1 MKCKQCG
8 YDRKKSD
15 DGYPPSE
22 CPICGLR
29 YDNDTEE
36 KISQPKRKK
45 EITLS
50 SILAWG
56 FGLLF
61 LFVGI
66 GSLFVKPI
74 SGILFLIMAIPI
86 FPPITNLLENRFN
99 ISFSKNAKFAIFFV
113 SFLIFS
119 GLELNK
125 EKQKQLKKEQKQ
137 QEIELQQKKIK
148 QKQLAKIQKEKI
160 ERQRIKRIEYKRNR
174 AKRDRKRAEELKKAH
189 IDASKF
195 KTTLFDMLSKKNINI
210 VQNVHLNKDRPHEII
225 IVMKPIWHNRN
236 KHLRKNDATVFW
248 ELWAS
253 INNPQ
258 DPDSARIKLVSIN
271 NDRVGGSKWL
281 AGSLIWVED

>member
-8 YDRKKSD
+8 FDRKKSD
-15 DGYPPSE
+15 DGYSPSE

-29 YDNDTEE
+29 YNNDTEK
-36 KISQPKRKK
+36 KISQPKGKK

-61 LFVGI
+61 LFGGI
-66 GSLFVKPI
+66 GNLFVKPI
-74 SGILFLIMAIPI
+74 SGILFLVMAIPI
-86 FPPITNLLENRFN
+86 FPPITNLLKNRFN

-113 SFLIFS
+113 SFLIFG

-125 EKQKQLKKEQKQ
+125 MIKKNDREKQKQ
-137 QEIELQQKKIK
+137 QEVELQQKKLK
-148 QKQLAKIQKEKI
+148 QKRLAKIQKEKI
-160 ERQRIKRIEYKRNR
+160 ERQRIKRIVYERNR
-174 AKRDRKRAEELKKAH
+174 AKRDRKRAEELQKAH

-195 KTTLFDMLSKKNINI
+195 KTTLFDMLSRKNLNI
-210 VQNVHLNKDRPHEII
+210 IQNVHLNKNLPQEII
-225 IVMKPIWHNRN
+225 IVMKPIWHVRN

-248 ELWAS
+248 KLWAS

-258 DPDSARIKLVSIN
+258 DPDHARIKLVSIN
-271 NDRVGGSKWL
+271 NDRVGGSRLL